1 LIGKGELNLSA
12 CEALFADLPGDQREQ
27 LQEALGAN
35 PTAIGLIDL
44 RPEQITTNYGGSSA
58 QKRVNDWKA
67 QPEKHHRVALLVTA
81 VRIHVGAPHVASE
94 LRKSNAARQSLG
106 HFLLQLGERW
116 GLPLAETLQK
126 AGVTPIRPS

>member
-1 LIGKGELNLSA
+1 
-12 CEALFADLPGDQREQ
+12 
-27 LQEALGAN
+27 
-35 PTAIGLIDL
+35 
-44 RPEQITTNYGGSSA
+44 
-58 QKRVNDWKA
+58 
-67 QPEKHHRVALLVTA
+67 VAT
-81 VRIHVGAPHVASE
+81 E